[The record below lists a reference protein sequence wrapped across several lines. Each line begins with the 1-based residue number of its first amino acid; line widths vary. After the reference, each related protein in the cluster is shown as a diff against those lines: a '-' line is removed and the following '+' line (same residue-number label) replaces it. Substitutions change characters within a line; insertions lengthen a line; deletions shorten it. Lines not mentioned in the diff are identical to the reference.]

1 MKGGGEEDEEKEEE
15 EEEEEEEAKS
25 VCTPSGR
32 GHARSSKQHTRGWAG
47 VLRINGFDQ

>member
-1 MKGGGEEDEEKEEE
+1 MKGGGEDGEEKE

-32 GHARSSKQHTRGWAG
+32 GHARSSKQHTRGLAG